1 MRSWPGF
8 LIVAI
13 AWSGCGRLGLDQPIE
28 PGSGAAGDG
37 AAGTGGRVGSPGAA
51 GTSAAGSSGG
61 GAFGTGGAAA
71 TGGRGGVVGSGGS
84 AGAGGAAGAGAT
96 GVGGRGGA
104 GATGSGGR
112 GGVDG
117 MGGTTLGGRGGRGG
131 EGGTTPA
138 GSGGRGGM
146 AGTTPAGSGGRGGA
160 VGTGGTG
167 AAGTGG
173 RGGTTGTAGAG
184 GAGAGTMTCV
194 PGRSEACTCSTGA
207 TGAQV
212 CRADGTFDRCICASS
227 EFLRI
232 RDGMVG
238 TWMGKQS
245 NPWIASYQVRI
256 TFTSDGRYSGHC
268 AQASCPSAVFYYG
281 SDEDT
286 SLKTYN
292 LIDLHQDG
300 TAYGRIALYFGL
312 NNANSEILDE
322 VFVSL
327 DGQHLTFQFWNGD
340 YGPLVFDLMR
350 ET

>member
-138 GSGGRGGM
+138 GSGGRGG
-146 AGTTPAGSGGRGGA
+146 A

-167 AAGTGG
+167 TAGTGG